1 MISELVFTVHT
12 RAGKQ
17 GLASAHIYALHL
29 GPREGYD
36 HDLPRGHAPRGLD
49 FHRGADRL
57 S

>member
-17 GLASAHIYALHL
+17 GLAAAHIYALHL

-36 HDLPRGHAPRGLD
+36 RDLP
-49 FHRGADRL
+49 
-57 S
+57 

>member
-36 HDLPRGHAPRGLD
+36 RVLTMDAYGIG
-49 FHRGADRL
+49 RGADRL
-57 S
+57 P

>member
-1 MISELVFTVHT
+1 MISELVFNVHT

-36 HDLPRGHAPRGLD
+36 RVLTMDAGGID
-49 FHRGADRL
+49 RGADRL
-57 S
+57 P